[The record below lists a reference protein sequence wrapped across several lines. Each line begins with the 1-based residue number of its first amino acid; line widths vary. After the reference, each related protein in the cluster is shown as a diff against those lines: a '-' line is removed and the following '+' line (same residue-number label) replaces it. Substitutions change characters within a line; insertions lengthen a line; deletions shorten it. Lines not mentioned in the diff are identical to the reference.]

1 MARCL
6 SLTGSADFLYRSFFS
21 YSGLRSM
28 KSDLQDGTVMHCWV
42 PKSHKAS
49 KPSLLLVHG
58 FGANAM
64 WQYGDLLH
72 HLMPRYN
79 IYVPDLLF
87 FGESWTQRPDRSEA
101 FQARCLM
108 RLMELHG
115 VRRLSLVGISY
126 GGFVSYSMAAQ
137 FPEAVEKV
145 VLCCSG
151 VCLEEKDLREG
162 FFQVADLDEVAGILM
177 PQTPEKLRELIKF
190 AFAKPVN
197 GLPSCFLSDYIDVFC
212 TEFITQKKEL
222 IRALTADRK
231 LDKIP
236 KIEQDKIFP
245 LELGYRLQRHIGDN
259 AKIEVIKNA
268 GHALNIEKPREFAKH
283 LKAFLIETSS
293 TPRSISSSALSLN
306 WSWSWSSPSS
316 SNSNSSTTSNPYSL
330 SYFRQKS
337 FFWAGTSPSSS
348 PSQIPGSD
356 PSSSPSQILGP
367 IQISSPTKISSPT
380 TSPRQIP
387 GLSQIAGP
395 GSSPS
400 QITSTSP
407 GQILGPGQITG
418 PSPSP
423 GQILGTS
430 QITGPSPSVGLIAGP
445 SLSPGQIAGPGPT

>member
-28 KSDLQDGTVMHCWV
+28 KTDLQDGTVMHCWV
-42 PKSHKAS
+42 PKSHKAA

-108 RLMELHG
+108 RLMEAHG

-162 FFQVADLDEVAGILM
+162 FFEVADLDEVAGILM

-190 AFAKPVN
+190 AFAKPVS
-197 GLPSCFLSDYIDVFC
+197 GVPSCFLSDYIDVFC

-236 KIEQDKIFP
+236 KIEQPTLILWGEQDKIFP

-283 LKAFLIETSS
+283 LKAFLIDTNS
-293 TPRSISSSALSLN
+293 TPRSMSSSALSLN
-306 WSWSWSSPSS
+306 WSWSWNSS
-316 SNSNSSTTSNPYSL
+316 SSSDSNSSTTSYPYSL
-330 SYFRQKS
+330 SYLRQKS
-337 FFWAGTSPSSS
+337 LFWAGTSPRPSTSQIQGSDPSPGQSQGPSRSLSTSQILGPDLSPCQIQGPSPSQSPIEIPSPSESPSQSPRKISSPSKIPGPGPS
-348 PSQIPGSD
+348 PSQIPG
-356 PSSSPSQILGP
+356 
-367 IQISSPTKISSPT
+367 
-380 TSPRQIP
+380 
-387 GLSQIAGP
+387 
-395 GSSPS
+395 
-400 QITSTSP
+400 P
-407 GQILGPGQITG
+407 GQ
-418 PSPSP
+418 
-423 GQILGTS
+423 
-430 QITGPSPSVGLIAGP
+430 
-445 SLSPGQIAGPGPT
+445 GPT

>member
-6 SLTGSADFLYRSFFS
+6 SLTGSADFLYKSFFS
-21 YSGLRSM
+21 YSGLRST
-28 KSDLQDGTVMHCWV
+28 KTDLQDGTVMHCWV

-108 RLMELHG
+108 RLMEAHG

-162 FFQVADLDEVAGILM
+162 FFEVADLDEVAGILM

-190 AFAKPVN
+190 AFANPVN
-197 GLPSCFLSDYIDVFC
+197 GVPSCFLSDYIDVFC

-236 KIEQDKIFP
+236 KIEQPTLILWGEQDKIFP

-268 GHALNIEKPREFAKH
+268 GHALNIEKPREQAKELGKGEDEQKIRATKMKMLMSWLPLLCSANNGTDAPVLSMVERAEVERILEEVIWTLAEEEQEMVLSLWLH
-283 LKAFLIETSS
+283 HFTYC
-293 TPRSISSSALSLN
+293 SSSDWPNLRSCYTRWCNASRATLLKHH
-306 WSWSWSSPSS
+306 
-316 SNSNSSTTSNPYSL
+316 TLHTSY
-330 SYFRQKS
+330 
-337 FFWAGTSPSSS
+337 
-348 PSQIPGSD
+348 
-356 PSSSPSQILGP
+356 
-367 IQISSPTKISSPT
+367 
-380 TSPRQIP
+380 
-387 GLSQIAGP
+387 
-395 GSSPS
+395 
-400 QITSTSP
+400 
-407 GQILGPGQITG
+407 
-418 PSPSP
+418 
-423 GQILGTS
+423 
-430 QITGPSPSVGLIAGP
+430 
-445 SLSPGQIAGPGPT
+445 